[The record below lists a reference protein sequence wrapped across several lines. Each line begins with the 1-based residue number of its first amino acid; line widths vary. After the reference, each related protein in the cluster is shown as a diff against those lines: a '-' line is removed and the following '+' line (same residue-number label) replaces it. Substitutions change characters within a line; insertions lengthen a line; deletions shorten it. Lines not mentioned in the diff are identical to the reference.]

1 MKRLLP
7 CLKSWHSNLR
17 NCKVLFKKTPKKQK
31 KTIAIF
37 AMHLRVYQK
46 WFFLTIIVNF
56 GIGSVFSK
64 GPGSA
69 FTEGLVTGPGLFY
82 KIYLAHPVLELIVFF
97 FIVNTYFSMK
107 RMFLH
112 WKCLYLETFHWR
124 FTKWRGC
131 NFNLA
136 R

>member
-1 MKRLLP
+1 MHKKFKFGTKIALFEFFWTGICLLKIVIFTIST
-7 CLKSWHSNLR
+7 L
-17 NCKVLFKKTPKKQK
+17 LFTKN
-31 KTIAIF
+31 
-37 AMHLRVYQK
+37 H
-46 WFFLTIIVNF
+46 FLTIIVNF

-112 WKCLYLETFHWR
+112 WKCLYLETFH
-124 FTKWRGC
+124 
-131 NFNLA
+131 
-136 R
+136 